1 MVNSIAKQGL
11 VDLFAVEV
19 PASIFDTRLNNHEEY
34 IDLDSLQSVTLGW
47 AYRAAKE
54 GKTMLTQLIYK
65 NLYI

>member
-11 VDLFAVEV
+11 VDLVAVEV
-19 PASIFDTRLNNHEEY
+19 PASIFDVRLNNHEEY
-34 IDLDSLQSVTLGW
+34 IDLDSVTLGW

-65 NLYI
+65 NLRYI